1 MTGAEISGKGG
12 AMKNLSSP
20 AFAAIL
26 LLASCGSA
34 PQKPGTTAAKGPPSM
49 FCPQVAVLQQA
60 QTLTLFLPDRA
71 DVAARIS
78 TAQITGVSGSC
89 KLEPKKHA
97 LVVTVNTAFMADNG
111 PANNFNPLTLSWF
124 AAITSGDTIIQKTDY
139 IRVFNFDGNSS
150 AVSGTAK
157 PIKVELP
164 NVPNSANT
172 EILVGFMETPEQ
184 LAYAAAHP
192 NAAP

>member
-1 MTGAEISGKGG
+1 
-12 AMKNLSSP
+12 MKNLSSP

-26 LLASCGSA
+26 LLTSCGGSSKA
-34 PQKPGTTAAKGPPSM
+34 PPSM
-49 FCPQVAVLQQA
+49 FCPQVAVLEQA
-60 QTLTLFLPDRA
+60 QTVTLFLPDRA

-89 KLEPKKHA
+89 KLKPEKHA

-111 PANNFNPLTLSWF
+111 PANHFNPLTLTWF
-124 AAITSGDTIIQKTDY
+124 AAITSGNNIIQKTDY
-139 IRVFNFDGNSS
+139 TRVFNFDGNSS
-150 AVSGTAK
+150 SVSGPAK

-164 NVPNSANT
+164 NTPDSGNT
-172 EILVGFMETPEQ
+172 EILVGFEETPEQ

>member
-1 MTGAEISGKGG
+1 
-12 AMKNLSSP
+12 MKNLSSP

-26 LLASCGSA
+26 LLASCGVS
-34 PQKPGTTAAKGPPSM
+34 PKNPPPM

-71 DVAARIS
+71 DVAARLS

-89 KLEPKKHA
+89 VLKPEKHVV
-97 LVVTVNTAFMADNG
+97 VVTVNTAFMADNG

-124 AAITSGDTIIQKTDY
+124 AAITQGANIIQKTNY
-139 IRVFNFDGNSS
+139 VRVLSFAGNSS
-150 AVSGTAK
+150 SVSGTAK
-157 PIKVELP
+157 PFKVELP
-164 NVPNSANT
+164 NIPDSANT
-172 EILVGFMETPEQ
+172 EILVGFVETPEQ